1 MSGPNHAAF
10 RHEHRPFALCV
21 NPQLVLQDGFLPPS
35 WALIDSGCTAN
46 LISDAYVRDNNVD
59 TRELDKPIFP
69 LLADGSKTT
78 KAITHETVDLVCVIR
93 DHVETISFQ
102 VTMIPEHALFLGMP
116 WLMAH
121 DPTII
126 WLQARIHFE
135 SAHCLHD
142 HCALTASPNVGIQGQ
157 PALLPSFSASLH
169 YLYNDN
175 GHLRSLHRKHVI
187 KFIQSILERDQLP
200 DELII
205 QAFKL
210 FFPNAPP
217 LLFPPLSSTT
227 TAHIEDTG
235 IEVPAELDKL
245 YTDCISYLDGL
256 PPACSTPHKLDGPSE
271 QELQQVYDHS
281 ETSAALLAT
290 AQLYLG
296 S

>member
-1 MSGPNHAAF
+1 
-10 RHEHRPFALCV
+10 
-21 NPQLVLQDGFLPPS
+21 
-35 WALIDSGCTAN
+35 
-46 LISDAYVRDNNVD
+46 
-59 TRELDKPIFP
+59 
-69 LLADGSKTT
+69 
-78 KAITHETVDLVCVIR
+78 VDLVCVIG

-102 VTMIPEHALFLGMP
+102 VTTIPEHALFLGMP

-126 WLQARIHFE
+126 WSQAQIHFE
-135 SAHCLHD
+135 SACCLHD
-142 HCALTASPNVGIQGQ
+142 HCALTASPNVSIQGQ

-175 GHLRSLHRKHVI
+175 GHLRSLRHKHVI
-187 KFIQSILERDQLP
+187 KFIQSILEQDQLL

-210 FFPNAPP
+210 FFPDAPP

-235 IEVPAELDKL
+235 IEAPAELDEL
-245 YTDCISYLDGL
+245 YTDHISYLDGL

-271 QELQQVYDHS
+271 QELQQVYDDS

-296 S
+296 SEHTINHYTNDNGFETQWEQHLDPVHPPPPPDAEVL